1 MTDDQA
7 APAADQGSRNLFL
20 RVMAAL
26 ILAPA
31 AIAIAWLGVWLWTT
45 LVTLAAIGLYVEWL
59 MIVGMARE
67 TRVVT
72 SGAVA
77 LAVSGLCFAAGRIDA
92 SLLALALGLAAVA
105 LLAPQRRSWT
115 ATGFFYAA
123 AAQMASELVRLDQT
137 YGFVALMLV
146 LLVVWVTDIG
156 GYFAGRG
163 IGGPKLWP
171 RVSPRKTWA
180 GAVGGFAASLV
191 VAAGF
196 AAFGLGKTGPLL
208 LLGAVLSIA
217 SQLGDLF
224 ESAVK
229 RRFGVKDSS
238 HIIPGHGGLM
248 DRLDGFVAAVVAAA
262 IFGFCG
268 VAWMAS
274 AAVLWF
280 GEGMSAVPLRNSKAA
295 ASAVRAITVLGAT
308 GSIGDSTMDLLRASR
323 DRYQVEALTAHTN
336 VQGLA
341 KLAKEFGAR
350 FAAIADP
357 GRLGELKDALAGT
370 GIECGAGESAV
381 IEAAA
386 RPADWVMAAVSGA
399 AGLKPAL
406 AAVDR
411 GATVALANKECLVC
425 AGDFFMQRA
434 AKAGACILPADSEH
448 NALFQALGS
457 GNREEL
463 VRVIITASGGP
474 FRTWAI
480 ADIEQATLAQALK
493 HPNWSMGQKIT
504 IDSASMMNKGLE
516 VIEASYLFA
525 LTPDEIDV
533 LVHPQSIIHGM
544 VEFSDRSVVAQLGA
558 PDMRTPIAHCL
569 GWPDRIVGPATQLDL
584 AKIGQL
590 TFEAPDF
597 DRFPALRLAYD
608 ALRTGR
614 GATTVYNAAN
624 EVAVA
629 AFIGGKIKFG
639 AIARLVEATMDAW
652 IRSGNLAPMTS
663 ADDAIAV
670 DHNARNKAATL
681 LPQIALKAS

>member
-1 MTDDQA
+1 
-7 APAADQGSRNLFL
+7 
-20 RVMAAL
+20 
-26 ILAPA
+26 
-31 AIAIAWLGVWLWTT
+31 
-45 LVTLAAIGLYVEWL
+45 
-59 MIVGMARE
+59 
-67 TRVVT
+67 
-72 SGAVA
+72 
-77 LAVSGLCFAAGRIDA
+77 
-92 SLLALALGLAAVA
+92 
-105 LLAPQRRSWT
+105 
-115 ATGFFYAA
+115 
-123 AAQMASELVRLDQT
+123 
-137 YGFVALMLV
+137 
-146 LLVVWVTDIG
+146 
-156 GYFAGRG
+156 
-163 IGGPKLWP
+163 
-171 RVSPRKTWA
+171 
-180 GAVGGFAASLV
+180 
-191 VAAGF
+191 
-196 AAFGLGKTGPLL
+196 
-208 LLGAVLSIA
+208 
-217 SQLGDLF
+217 
-224 ESAVK
+224 
-229 RRFGVKDSS
+229 
-238 HIIPGHGGLM
+238 
-248 DRLDGFVAAVVAAA
+248 
-262 IFGFCG
+262 
-268 VAWMAS
+268 MAS
-274 AAVLWF
+274 AAGLWL
-280 GEGMSAVPLRNSKAA
+280 GESMSAVPLRNSKAA
-295 ASAVRAITVLGAT
+295 ASAVRAVTVLGAT
-308 GSIGDSTMDLLRASR
+308 GSIGASTRDLLRGAR
-323 DRYQVEALTAHTN
+323 DRYQVEALTANSN
-336 VQGLA
+336 VEGLA
-341 KLAKEFGAR
+341 KLAREFGAR
-350 FAAIADP
+350 FAAVADP
-357 GRLGELKDALAGT
+357 TRLDALREALAGT
-370 GIECGAGESAV
+370 RTKCGAGDSAV

-463 VRVIITASGGP
+463 VRVIITAAGGP
-474 FRTWAI
+474 SRTWAA

-569 GWPDRIVGPATQLDL
+569 GWPDRIVGPAAKLDL

-597 DRFPALRLAYD
+597 DRFPGLRLAYE
-608 ALRTGR
+608 ALRTGG

-629 AFIGGKIKFG
+629 AFVAGRIRFG
-639 AIARLVEATMDAW
+639 AIARLVEATIEHW
-652 IRSGNLAPMTS
+652 VRSGNLAPLTS

-670 DHNARNKAATL
+670 DHTARNSAATL
-681 LPQIALKAS
+681 LPQIALKAT

>member
-1 MTDDQA
+1 
-7 APAADQGSRNLFL
+7 
-20 RVMAAL
+20 MAGYS
-26 ILAPA
+26 
-31 AIAIAWLGVWLWTT
+31 IAWT
-45 LVTLAAIGLYVEWL
+45 
-59 MIVGMARE
+59 GM
-67 TRVVT
+67 
-72 SGAVA
+72 
-77 LAVSGLCFAAGRIDA
+77 
-92 SLLALALGLAAVA
+92 
-105 LLAPQRRSWT
+105 
-115 ATGFFYAA
+115 
-123 AAQMASELVRLDQT
+123 
-137 YGFVALMLV
+137 
-146 LLVVWVTDIG
+146 
-156 GYFAGRG
+156 
-163 IGGPKLWP
+163 
-171 RVSPRKTWA
+171 SPRW
-180 GAVGGFAASLV
+180 SW
-191 VAAGF
+191 
-196 AAFGLGKTGPLL
+196 
-208 LLGAVLSIA
+208 
-217 SQLGDLF
+217 
-224 ESAVK
+224 
-229 RRFGVKDSS
+229 RRFSV
-238 HIIPGHGGLM
+238 
-248 DRLDGFVAAVVAAA
+248 FY
-262 IFGFCG
+262 G

-280 GEGMSAVPLRNSKAA
+280 GENMSAVALRTNKAA
-295 ASAVRAITVLGAT
+295 ASSARTVSVLGAT
-308 GSIGDSTMDLLRASR
+308 GSIGDSTMDLLRTAR
-323 DRYQVEALTAHTN
+323 DRYQVEALTGHTN

-350 FAAIADP
+350 FAAVADP
-357 GRLGELKDALAGT
+357 ARSTDLREALAAT
-370 GIECGAGESAV
+370 RIECGAGESAI
-381 IEAAA
+381 IEAAE
-386 RPADWVMAAVSGA
+386 RPAHWVMAAVSGA

-504 IDSASMMNKGLE
+504 IDSASMRNKGLE
-516 VIEASYLFA
+516 VIEASYLFT
-525 LTPDEIDV
+525 LIPDEIDV

-544 VEFSDRSVVAQLGA
+544 VEFSDCSVVAQLGA

-569 GWPDRIVGPATQLDL
+569 GWPDRIVGPAAKLDL
-584 AKIGQL
+584 AKVGQL

-597 DRFPALRLAYD
+597 DRFPALRLAYES
-608 ALRTGR
+608 LRTGR

-629 AFIGGKIKFG
+629 AFIAGKIRFG
-639 AIARLVEATMDAW
+639 AIGRLVEATLEDW
-652 IRSGNLAPMTS
+652 IRSGNLAPLTS

-670 DHNARNKAATL
+670 DHDARNKAATH

>member
-1 MTDDQA
+1 
-7 APAADQGSRNLFL
+7 
-20 RVMAAL
+20 
-26 ILAPA
+26 
-31 AIAIAWLGVWLWTT
+31 
-45 LVTLAAIGLYVEWL
+45 
-59 MIVGMARE
+59 
-67 TRVVT
+67 
-72 SGAVA
+72 
-77 LAVSGLCFAAGRIDA
+77 
-92 SLLALALGLAAVA
+92 
-105 LLAPQRRSWT
+105 
-115 ATGFFYAA
+115 
-123 AAQMASELVRLDQT
+123 
-137 YGFVALMLV
+137 
-146 LLVVWVTDIG
+146 
-156 GYFAGRG
+156 
-163 IGGPKLWP
+163 
-171 RVSPRKTWA
+171 
-180 GAVGGFAASLV
+180 
-191 VAAGF
+191 
-196 AAFGLGKTGPLL
+196 
-208 LLGAVLSIA
+208 
-217 SQLGDLF
+217 
-224 ESAVK
+224 
-229 RRFGVKDSS
+229 
-238 HIIPGHGGLM
+238 
-248 DRLDGFVAAVVAAA
+248 
-262 IFGFCG
+262 
-268 VAWMAS
+268 MAS
-274 AAVLWF
+274 AAVLWS
-280 GEGMSAVPLRNSKAA
+280 GETMSAVPLRNNKAVAA
-295 ASAVRAITVLGAT
+295 AARTVTVLGAT
-308 GSIGDSTMDLLRASR
+308 GSIGDSTMDLLRGAR
-323 DRYQVEALTAHTN
+323 DRYSVEALTANSN
-336 VQGLA
+336 VEALA
-341 KLAKEFGAR
+341 KLAREFGTR

-357 GRLGELKDALAGT
+357 ARLDELKDALAGT
-370 GIECGAGESAV
+370 GIECGAGESAI

-448 NALFQALGS
+448 NALFQALSS

-474 FRTWAI
+474 FRTWAA

-525 LTPDEIDV
+525 LTADEIDV

-558 PDMRTPIAHCL
+558 PDMRIPIAHCL
-569 GWPDRIVGPATQLDL
+569 GWPDRIVGPSARLDL

-597 DRFPALRLAYD
+597 ERFPGLRLAYE

-614 GATTVYNAAN
+614 GATTVFNAAN

-629 AFIGGKIKFG
+629 AFIAGQIKFG
-639 AIARLVEATMDAW
+639 SIARLVEATINDW
-652 IRSGNLAPMTS
+652 IRAGNLVPLSS

-670 DHNARNKAATL
+670 DHNARNRAAAL